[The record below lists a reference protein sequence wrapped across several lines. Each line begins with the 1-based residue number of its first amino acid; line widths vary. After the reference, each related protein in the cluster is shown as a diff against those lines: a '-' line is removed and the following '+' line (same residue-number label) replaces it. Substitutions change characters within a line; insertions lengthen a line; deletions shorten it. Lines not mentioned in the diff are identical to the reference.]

1 MRSRR
6 YSFVYTCLWLAGLA
20 VVLLTACRRNTASSS
35 VSSAP
40 AAPAVQV
47 PDFNADSAFAYVE
60 RQVAFGP
67 RVPNTEAHRRTAA
80 YLADELRRHGAQ
92 VISQNFQVRAY
103 DGTTLNACNIIASY
117 APENKDRVLLFAHW
131 DTRPYADNDPDSK
144 NHHTPIDGANDG
156 ASGVAVLL
164 ETARQIHACSPRVGI
179 DIIFF
184 DVEDYGQP
192 YFARQPEEGDTWA
205 LGSQYWARR
214 PHNPAYRARYGILLD
229 MVGGKDSRFMREG
242 VSMQQA
248 PGVVDKV
255 WKAAQALGYGD
266 YFVDEQGGYINDD
279 HVYVGRRVPSI
290 DIIAYDEADG
300 GFVPQWHTLD
310 DTVENIDKGT
320 LKAVGQTLL
329 WVIYNE

>member
-1 MRSRR
+1 M
-6 YSFVYTCLWLAGLA
+6 L
-20 VVLLTACRRNTASSS
+20 VVTACRRPASSNEPS
-35 VSSAP
+35 TAP
-40 AAPAVQV
+40 SRVVDV
-47 PDFNADSAFAYVE
+47 PVFDADTAFAYVE

-67 RVPNTEAHRRTAA
+67 RVPNTRAHREAA
-80 YLADELRRHGAQ
+80 EYLADELRRRGAQ
-92 VISQNFQVRAY
+92 VTLQDFRVRAY
-103 DGTTLNACNIIASY
+103 DGTPLDARNIIASFS
-117 APENKDRVLLFAHW
+117 PEKSDRALLFAHW

-144 NHHTPIDGANDG
+144 NHRTPIDGANDG

-164 ETARQIHACSPRVGI
+164 EIARHLQVRSPRIGV

-192 YFARQPEEGDTWA
+192 YFFDRPEKEDTWA
-205 LGSQYWARR
+205 LGSQYWSRR

-229 MVGGKDSRFMREG
+229 MVGGKNSRFAREG
-242 VSMQQA
+242 VSMQLA
-248 PGVVDKV
+248 PAVVDKV

-266 YFVDEQGGYINDD
+266 YFVDERGGYVNDD

-290 DIIAYDEADG
+290 DIIAYDESQG

-310 DTVENIDKGT
+310 DTVEHIDKAT
-320 LKAVGQTLL
+320 LEAVGQTLL